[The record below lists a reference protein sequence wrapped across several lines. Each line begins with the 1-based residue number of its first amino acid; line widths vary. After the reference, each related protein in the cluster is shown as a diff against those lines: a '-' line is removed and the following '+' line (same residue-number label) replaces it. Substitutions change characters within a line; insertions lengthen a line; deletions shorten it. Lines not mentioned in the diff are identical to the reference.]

1 MMSFAQKEPRDQA
14 LFVLCYKRTLCV
26 VGGKNQVLFS
36 KTSIWPNRNDY
47 FYKNLVYVIF
57 LIQIVTSVLPAG
69 PTEVTVHICAN
80 NKAFGLKIQ
89 INLIFITQILV
100 YFKYFS

>member
-1 MMSFAQKEPRDQA
+1 MLAYVGFF
-14 LFVLCYKRTLCV
+14 FV
-26 VGGKNQVLFS
+26 
-36 KTSIWPNRNDY
+36 
-47 FYKNLVYVIF
+47 
-57 LIQIVTSVLPAG
+57 QIVTSVLPVG

-80 NKAFGLKIQ
+80 NKAFELKIQ